1 MHFSS
6 RFSTFIFAAAIA
18 LVGCSGSLWEP
29 PLPGSVMAER
39 SSPDTYLM
47 ARVIAAETQGTY
59 ILEVRDVRKGNVLAK
74 QTIAA
79 PVGYHAHIA
88 SLRWS
93 EDSRIVTAII
103 DHDFGEDIRVFE
115 LRTERPDA

>member
-1 MHFSS
+1 
-6 RFSTFIFAAAIA
+6 
-18 LVGCSGSLWEP
+18 
-29 PLPGSVMAER
+29 MAER
-39 SSPDTYLM
+39 SSPDKYLM

-59 ILEVRDVRKGNVLAK
+59 ILEVRDVRKGNVLAE